1 MTLSDSTVAFR
12 ILEVVSILFPL
23 VLVFLRV
30 SIQYYRDESVESRPV
45 EQGVILLSI
54 GFAGAILISAGTNA
68 VDILT
73 QKSYS
78 PIITNTL
85 SLVRSAMFLLVL
97 PLSFI
102 VFGALTDLAREADL
116 SISTPAFF
124 NQNRSQTEQES
135 NTPGTDEHSKEA
147 EEATDE

>member
-1 MTLSDSTVAFR
+1 MALSDSVVAFR
-12 ILEVVSILFPL
+12 ILEIVSILFPL

-30 SIQYYRDESVESRPV
+30 SIQYYRDEDVESRPV

-68 VDILT
+68 VDVLT
-73 QKSYS
+73 EQGYS
-78 PIITNTL
+78 PIIMNTL
-85 SLVRSAMFLLVL
+85 SLVRSAIFLLVL

-116 SISTPAFF
+116 SITIPAFLTR
-124 NQNRSQTEQES
+124 NQSQTEQES
-135 NTPGTDEHSKEA
+135 NTRGTDENSKET
-147 EEATDE
+147 EQTTDE